1 MLLKE
6 LVSPPRLQDQ
16 EVTKIIVQRLKET
29 ASLHGISIIL
39 YGSRVRGH
47 ARRKSDI
54 DLMIDENPE
63 RARDKQDIIEKILS
77 DLGLKISI
85 VTPSKVGY
93 EFSEIIRNTG
103 WKITP
108 QTSDFPMSPIQDF
121 AMGNIPDWVSLPIRY
136 AHWNLRYAEYYCHH
150 DKDRAVRHFAKAC
163 LRILHLIEESNLTIQ
178 SIQDAY
184 AIIDHASVV
193 GILFPRQHCEP

>member
-1 MLLKE
+1 
-6 LVSPPRLQDQ
+6 
-16 EVTKIIVQRLKET
+16 
-29 ASLHGISIIL
+29 
-39 YGSRVRGH
+39 
-47 ARRKSDI
+47 
-54 DLMIDENPE
+54 MIDENPE

-184 AIIDHASVV
+184 AIIDHACQEQTLTRNGKQLIRPALSAYYFQDSTVNHDDLTRSFRNWLTDME
-193 GILFPRQHCEP
+193 IPDYLFKLPDMTSDGLMPRPV